1 MKRTHWDTPC
11 IVFTL
16 QRPEDKIRQIQNW
29 FTPAFTKPQFCER
42 FISIFR
48 LFRELFILLES
59 RETVPKDP
67 EPTDTADPFS
77 DVMAQLAP
85 ALIISSS
92 QVWFYRILLGKHVFL
107 ELLLRVE

>member
-1 MKRTHWDTPC
+1 M
-11 IVFTL
+11 
-16 QRPEDKIRQIQNW
+16 
-29 FTPAFTKPQFCER
+29 
-42 FISIFR
+42 
-48 LFRELFILLES
+48 
-59 RETVPKDP
+59 PKDP